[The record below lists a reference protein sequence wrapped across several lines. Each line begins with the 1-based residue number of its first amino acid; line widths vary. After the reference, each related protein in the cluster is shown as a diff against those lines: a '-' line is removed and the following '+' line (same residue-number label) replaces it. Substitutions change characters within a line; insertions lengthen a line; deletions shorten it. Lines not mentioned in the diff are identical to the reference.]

1 MLQDIWKRLQ
11 KKGKQMDRKQQ
22 MLLILLVGIFL
33 VVLAIPTRQEE
44 AVEETK
50 TKAPSESYEREETL
64 ERKLATILK
73 KIEGAGEVTV
83 MITYENTG
91 EKVVEKDSRKQK
103 ETYEEET
110 VYTEENGSG
119 KIPYVTTEKN
129 PKICGVLVVAEGGD
143 NQVVVRKLME
153 AVQALFDVDTHKIK
167 IVKGG

>member
-1 MLQDIWKRLQ
+1 MLRDIWKGLQ

-22 MLLILLVGIFL
+22 MLLLLLAGILL
-33 VVLAIPTRQEE
+33 VVLAIPTKTEEGAEENQSETTISFYEQEE
-44 AVEETK
+44 K
-50 TKAPSESYEREETL
+50 L
-64 ERKLATILK
+64 ERKLATVLGK
-73 KIEGAGEVTV
+73 VEGAGKVSV

-91 EKVVEKDSRKQK
+91 EKVVEKDSRKQ
-103 ETYEEET
+103 EATYEEET

-119 KIPYVTTEKN
+119 KTPYVTIEKN
-129 PKICGVLVVAEGGD
+129 PKICGVLVVAEGGG